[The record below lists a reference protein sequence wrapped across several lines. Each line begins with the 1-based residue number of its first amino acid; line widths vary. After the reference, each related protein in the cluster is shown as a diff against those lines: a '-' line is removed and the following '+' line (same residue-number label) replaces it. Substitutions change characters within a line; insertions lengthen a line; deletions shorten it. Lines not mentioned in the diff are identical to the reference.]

1 MLLTKLVAAISSKK
15 RIWAIFLIIIL
26 LAVGVYFFR
35 SLFIVATVNG
45 QPIWRLTLIRELEK
59 QSGKEA
65 LDTLISK
72 TLVLQ
77 EAKKQNAA
85 VSGEEIDQEIKKL
98 EENFSKQGQDLNQLL
113 STQGISREELMEE
126 VRFQKIVEKI
136 VGKDINV
143 TDQEVSN
150 YLKQNENLLPK
161 DSNTEELKSTVKRR
175 LEQQK
180 MNEKIQLGLNR
191 CKTAQ
196 KSFIS
201 ANPRAENALVFSAG
215 MKSWEVG
222 PRSVKKMR
230 T

>member
-1 MLLTKLVAAISSKK
+1 MKIEKTPLTKLVAAISSKK
-15 RIWAIFLIIIL
+15 RIWAIFLIILL

-65 LDTLISK
+65 LDTLISE

-161 DSNTEELKSTVKRR
+161 DSNTEELKSTVKRQ

-180 MNEKIQLGLNR
+180 MNEKIQSWIESL
-191 CKTAQ
+191 Q
-196 KSFIS
+196 DS
-201 ANPRAENALVFSAG
+201 AKIIYFR
-215 MKSWEVG
+215 
-222 PRSVKKMR
+222 
-230 T
+230 

>member
-1 MLLTKLVAAISSKK
+1 MRKRMLLTKLVAAISSKK

-180 MNEKIQLGLNR
+180 MNEKIQSWIESL
-191 CKTAQ
+191 Q
-196 KSFIS
+196 DS
-201 ANPRAENALVFSAG
+201 AKIIYFR
-215 MKSWEVG
+215 
-222 PRSVKKMR
+222 
-230 T
+230 

>member
-1 MLLTKLVAAISSKK
+1 MKIEKTPPQIFPTHRPMRKRMLLTKLVAAISSKK
-15 RIWAIFLIIIL
+15 RIWAIFLIILL

-59 QSGKEA
+59 QSGKET

-77 EAKKQNAA
+77 EAKKQNVA

-161 DSNTEELKSTVKRR
+161 DSNTEELKSTVKRQ

-180 MNEKIQLGLNR
+180 MNEKIQSWIESL
-191 CKTAQ
+191 Q
-196 KSFIS
+196 DS
-201 ANPRAENALVFSAG
+201 AKIIYFR
-215 MKSWEVG
+215 
-222 PRSVKKMR
+222 
-230 T
+230 